1 MLGKK
6 KQKPRRPTGHF
17 DTLISGKTSV
27 SGDVHFSGGLHVDGK
42 VCGKVLAEEGSEAV
56 LRLSEVGEIEGDIV
70 APHVIIN
77 GTVRGDVYASSHL
90 ELATKAS
97 IHGNVYYNLIEMAM
111 GASVNGNLVHQK
123 EPVGLIGQSGA
134 SSQKAASEE
143 GDKQAMGDSPDAESE
158 TKEYTENT

>member
-1 MLGKK
+1 MMFGTK
-6 KQKPRRPTGHF
+6 KQKPRRPIGHF

-27 SGDVHFSGGLHVDGK
+27 SGDIHFSGGLHVDGRI
-42 VCGKVLAEEGSEAV
+42 CGKVLAEDGSEAV

-70 APHVIIN
+70 APHVVIN

-90 ELATKAS
+90 ELATKAA

-123 EPVGLIGQSGA
+123 EPVGLLDQPGLSSAEATAAEKGA
-134 SSQKAASEE
+134 VRAKS
-143 GDKQAMGDSPDAESE
+143 DSTDAELE
-158 TKEYTENT
+158 TKE

>member
-27 SGDVHFSGGLHVDGK
+27 SGDVHFSGGLHVDGRIR
-42 VCGKVLAEEGSEAV
+42 GKVLAEDGSDAI
-56 LRLSEVGEIEGDIV
+56 LRLSEVGEIDGDIV

-90 ELATKAS
+90 ELATKAA

-123 EPVGLIGQSGA
+123 EPVGLP
-134 SSQKAASEE
+134 SE
-143 GDKQAMGDSPDAESE
+143 AESSLQKTKAPADPTARPE
-158 TKEYTENT
+158 KIDSAGAESVTKE

>member
-42 VCGKVLAEEGSEAV
+42 VRGKVIADEGSDAV

-77 GTVRGDVYASSHL
+77 GTVHGDVYAAAHL

-111 GASVNGNLVHQK
+111 GAAVNGNLVHQK
-123 EPVGLIGQSGA
+123 EPVGLLRQYPDPTETDRPDDKDTVLDE
-134 SSQKAASEE
+134 SQGPVANER
-143 GDKQAMGDSPDAESE
+143 AE
-158 TKEYTENT
+158 

>member
-17 DTLISGKTSV
+17 DTLISSKASV
-27 SGDVHFSGGLHVDGK
+27 SGDVHFSGGLHVDGRIR
-42 VCGKVLAEEGSEAV
+42 GKVLAEDGSDAV
-56 LRLSEVGEIEGDIV
+56 LRLPEAGEIEGDIV

-90 ELATKAS
+90 ELATKAA
-97 IHGNVYYNLIEMAM
+97 IHGNVYYNLSVMAM

-123 EPVGLIGQSGA
+123 EPVGLLPQTSPSTQKTTA
-134 SSQKAASEE
+134 SAESTTLEE
-143 GDKQAMGDSPDAESE
+143 SDSTDAELE
-158 TKEYTENT
+158 LKE